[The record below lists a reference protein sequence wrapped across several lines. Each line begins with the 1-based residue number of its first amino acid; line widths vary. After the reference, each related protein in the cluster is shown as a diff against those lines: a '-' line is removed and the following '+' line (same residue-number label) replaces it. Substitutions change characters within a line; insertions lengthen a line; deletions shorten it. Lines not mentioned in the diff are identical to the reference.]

1 MGDQITIL
9 DSSEQEKN
17 IAVQDI
23 GTSEFASKVVLVDV
37 TGDTYGYHDD
47 EIALPVQV
55 TEDVF
60 HYAVHEGLGFSAYAI
75 ATSGDQ
81 HICFTTPNTDIYLH
95 LLWSF
100 RAEDNATFSITEGC
114 TANGSSDDTVAFCKN
129 RALGMEGRKTSG
141 IKAGNSATAGS
152 YQASGAFTGGTVI
165 YSEFTSKNGGSDNAS
180 MEVVLEKN
188 TTYGFKLADI
198 GTKDLGMTLTW
209 FEIPA
214 AS

>member
-1 MGDQITIL
+1 MADNITIL
-9 DSSEQEKN
+9 DSSEQEKTV
-17 IAVQDI
+17 ATKDLGSDI
-23 GTSEFASKVVLVDV
+23 HASKVVLVDV
-37 TGDTYGYHDD
+37 TGETYGYHDD
-47 EIALPVQV
+47 EIAIPVQV

-60 HYAVHEGLGFSAYAI
+60 HYAVHEGFAFSAYAI

-81 HICFTTPNTDIYLH
+81 HICFTTPNTDTYLH
-95 LLWSF
+95 LLWNF
-100 RAEDNATFSITEGC
+100 RTEDNATFSITEGC
-114 TANGSSDDTVAFCKN
+114 TANGSSDDAIAFCKN

-141 IKAGNSATAGS
+141 IKAGNSATVGS
-152 YQASGAFTGGTVI
+152 YQASGSFTGGTVI

-188 TTYGFKLADI
+188 TTYGFRLADI

-209 FEIPA
+209 FEIPI